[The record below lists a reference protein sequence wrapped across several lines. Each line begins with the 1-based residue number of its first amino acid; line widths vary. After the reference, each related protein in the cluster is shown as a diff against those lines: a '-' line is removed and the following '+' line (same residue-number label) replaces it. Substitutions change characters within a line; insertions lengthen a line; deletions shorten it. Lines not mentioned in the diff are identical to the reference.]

1 MSGSPLIVKPAAPAS
16 PVGSVM
22 ALDGWW
28 PSIDYTD
35 MREALRIGETCTQAR
50 LVSALETAAVTVMDD
65 LATWSNARRAEGTA
79 SLAAVAPAMVINGKP
94 RLVTLFIGAVR
105 YAAAALLAEFSTDFS
120 ATASDETRADAKRC
134 LSEYYDML
142 RLQNVRSILGTTRVA
157 VELI

>member
-1 MSGSPLIVKPAAPAS
+1 MSGLIVKPAAPAS
-16 PVGSVM
+16 PAGSVL

-28 PSIDYTD
+28 PAIDYTD
-35 MREALRIGETCTQAR
+35 MREAIRIGESCTQAR
-50 LVSALETAAVTVMDD
+50 LESALETAAVTVMDD
-65 LATWSNARRAEGTA
+65 LAAWSAARRAEGCAT
-79 SLAAVAPAMVINGKP
+79 LAAVAPDIAINGKP

-120 ATASDETRADAKRC
+120 ATASHDTAAQAKRDMAD
-134 LSEYYDML
+134 YYERL

>member
-1 MSGSPLIVKPAAPAS
+1 MTGSPLIVKPAAPAS

-35 MREALRIGETCTQAR
+35 MREALRIGETCTHAR
-50 LVSALETAAVTVMDD
+50 LEGALETAAVTVLDD
-65 LATWSNARRAEGTA
+65 LAEWGAARRADGFT

-94 RLVTLFIGAVR
+94 RLVTLFVGAVR

-120 ATASDETRADAKRC
+120 ATGSKESQAEAKQCLAD
-134 LSEYYDML
+134 YYEKL
-142 RLQNVRSILGTTRVA
+142 RLQNIRSILGATRVA